1 MARLWKKNR
10 RKYQNLSETIQS
22 DYRPPLVNVSV
33 GVNTTLSVD
42 NYLRPIVREL
52 TQDSIQTFIKQRI
65 TRSQIEKFLENK
77 MTELNIGAYAKLFES
92 SIYTYT
98 SPENKKYFFDLIMA
112 LLYEEILSFEEISL
126 IIATNAA
133 NMDTDAALLIFEKI
147 IVLEYELYTLPVE
160 IDIDKDV
167 ASYKKVYITD
177 NLPIIYYGN
186 SLMSSYKDAENLTAE
201 LTRIFNDSLASQGL
215 SSLPTVLT
223 EFEFSPA
230 PLIRVNNQDAIVEV
244 GPNISKYSFLLN
256 YNSTDELFD
265 KRLLKQY
272 YGIQSGY
279 YKKDGVTISLSDISG
294 YSYYPLLLFNKY
306 TEDYRKA
313 NLFLKDFWDA
323 IRQRTINY

>member
-10 RKYQNLSETIQS
+10 RKYQNLSETVQS

-126 IIATNAA
+126 IIAA
-133 NMDTDAALLIFEKI
+133 NTTIDAALLIFEKI
-147 IVLEYELYTLPVE
+147 VVLEYELYTLDE
-160 IDIDKDV
+160 SIEEDV

-177 NLPIIYYGN
+177 NLPIVYYGN
-186 SLMSSYKDAENLTAE
+186 NLMSSYKDVQNLTAE

-215 SSLPTVLT
+215 LSLPTVLT
-223 EFEFSPA
+223 GFSPA
-230 PLIRVNNQDAIVEV
+230 SLIRVNNQDAIVEV

-256 YNSTDELFD
+256 YNSTSELFD

-279 YKKDGVTISLSDISG
+279 YKKDGETISLSGISG
-294 YSYYPLLLFNKY
+294 YSYYPLLSDEY

>member
-10 RKYQNLSETIQS
+10 RKYQNLSETVQS
-22 DYRPPLVNVSV
+22 DYRPPAVNVSV

-92 SIYTYT
+92 SIYIYT

-126 IIATNAA
+126 IIATNTTPI
-133 NMDTDAALLIFEKI
+133 NAALLIFEKI

-160 IDIDKDV
+160 IDIDEDV

-201 LTRIFNDSLASQGL
+201 LTRIFNDSLASQ
-215 SSLPTVLT
+215 SLPTVLT
-223 EFEFSPA
+223 GFTPA
-230 PLIRVNNQDAIVEV
+230 SLVRINNQDAIVEV
-244 GPNISKYSFLLN
+244 GPNISKYSFL
-256 YNSTDELFD
+256 D
-265 KRLLKQY
+265 
-272 YGIQSGY
+272 
-279 YKKDGVTISLSDISG
+279 
-294 YSYYPLLLFNKY
+294 
-306 TEDYRKA
+306 RKSVV
-313 NLFLKDFWDA
+313 
-323 IRQRTINY
+323 